1 MRCVVCGKESNY
13 KICGECLVERQ
24 SVASI
29 EKFNLELCSK
39 CNSIKIGK
47 DWLKIGLDEAFQKLI
62 CEKLWVESGF
72 EVQEII
78 ISERFAIIKGIL
90 NGDFVEVSVPF
101 SYGVR
106 KISCPKCSM
115 ESGGYYESIVQLRAE
130 RRQLREEEIE
140 KAKEIANRTI
150 LENEGEKSFLS
161 KFEILKNGI
170 DFYLGSRKL
179 GEKISR
185 RIAEELGG
193 KIFESKKLHTRIDGR
208 DAYRFTFLIRLPEYE
223 DLDVVV
229 KNETLYVVKN
239 ARMGKGIDFL
249 AGKYA
254 NIMNAV
260 VVVKRSSLG
269 WGVIT
274 NLDESSAEVMT
285 EKGIVLVQ
293 RPFGAEIGKEVFVFE
308 YKNQTYAFPRDL

>member
-1 MRCVVCGKESNY
+1 MCGKESEY
-13 KICGECLVERQ
+13 KICGECLIERQ

-47 DWLKIGLDEAFQKLI
+47 DWLRLSLSEAIKRLI
-62 CEKLWVESGF
+62 WEHLRIEPNF
-72 EVQEII
+72 EVQEITVA
-78 ISERFAIIKGIL
+78 ERFAIIKGVL
-90 NGDFVEVSVPF
+90 NGDLVEVSVPF
-101 SYGVR
+101 RYGVH

-115 ESGGYYESIVQLRAE
+115 ESGGYYESIVQLRAIK
-130 RRQLREEEIE
+130 RQLRNEEIE
-140 KAKEIANRTI
+140 KAREIVNKAIREKEGDKNFI
-150 LENEGEKSFLS
+150 S

-179 GEKISR
+179 GEIVSR
-185 RIAEELGG
+185 RIAEEFGG
-193 KIFESKKLHTRIDGR
+193 KIFESRKLHTRVDGR

-229 KNETLYVVKN
+229 KNDTLYIVKN
-239 ARMGKGIDFL
+239 ARIGKGIDFL
-249 AGKYA
+249 TGKHA
-254 NIMNAV
+254 NILNATV
-260 VVVKRSSLG
+260 ATRKNAFG

-274 NLDESSAEVMT
+274 NLDESSAEIMT
-285 EKGIVLVQ
+285 EKGDVVLVQ

-308 YKNQTYAFPRDL
+308 YKNKTFAFPRDL